1 MAWVG
6 ALVLAFS
13 VVPHSVV
20 STASATSH
28 VITLLGSDI
37 DGEAAGDVSGAGV
50 SMSTDGS
57 RVAIGAYG
65 NDANGADSGHVR
77 IYDWDGSTW
86 TQVGSDI
93 DGEAA
98 QDFSGFSVSMSSDG
112 SRVAIGAYDND
123 GVNGADSGH
132 VRIYDWNG
140 STWTQLGSDI
150 DGEAADDE
158 LGISVSLSS
167 NGSRLATGG
176 YRNDGTATNAG
187 HVRVYD
193 WDGSAWTQVGSDIDG
208 EAAQDGS
215 GYSVSMSSDGTRV
228 AIGAYTNDGVNGAD
242 SGHVR
247 IYDWNGSTWVQMDS
261 DIDGEDPSDNSG
273 ISNAISAD
281 GLRVAIGAFLN
292 GGFAGHVRVYQVP
305 PAPSGSGGSGGSSGS
320 TSDGLAPTGG
330 SAASALAAAL
340 LGALVLGAGAILR
353 RRS

>member
-1 MAWVG
+1 MINVFRSWGRMAWVG

-50 SMSTDGS
+50 SMSSDGS

-65 NDANGADSGHVR
+65 
-77 IYDWDGSTW
+77 
-86 TQVGSDI
+86 
-93 DGEAA
+93 
-98 QDFSGFSVSMSSDG
+98 
-112 SRVAIGAYDND
+112 ND

-176 YRNDGTATNAG
+176 FRTDGTASNAG

-228 AIGAYTNDGVNGAD
+228 AISAYTNDGVNGAD

-247 IYDWNGSTWVQMDS
+247 IYDWNGSSWVQMDS
-261 DIDGEDPSDNSG
+261 DIDGEAADDNSG
-273 ISNAISAD
+273 VSIAISAD

-292 GGFAGHVRVYQVP
+292 NGFAGHVRVYQIP
-305 PAPSGSGGSGGSSGS
+305 PAPSG
-320 TSDGLAPTGG
+320 SDGLAPTGG
-330 SAASALAAAL
+330 SPT
-340 LGALVLGAGAILR
+340 GALVAALFGALVIGAGVMLR
-353 RRS
+353 RRTNHSV